1 MSGILKVGGVSVVQD
16 DSGTPTVQ
24 SGVTLQSGVTFPAG
38 HTIQTKTYTRDFTS
52 NQVYSVSLNTE
63 PTAIVVDSETVQVTG
78 ISATQ
83 GNTLII
89 QASVGAIYSVNDAT
103 YQTNFGFIVDGQSYT
118 THGSFGN
125 EGDWYVPVRP
135 MMVFT
140 VPANFTNKTISTAM
154 HKQTSAPGSHALEVR
169 SYPTYSTG
177 IGTSGKFNISMVI
190 QEIQA

>member
-16 DSGTPTVQ
+16 VSGTPTVQ
-24 SGVTLQSGVTFPAG
+24 SGVAFPSG
-38 HTIQTKTYTRDFTS
+38 HIIQTKTYSRDFTE

-63 PTAIVVDSETVQVTG
+63 PTAIVLDSETVQVTG

-89 QASVGAIYSVNDAT
+89 QASVGAVYSGSDAT
-103 YQTNFGFIVDGQSYT
+103 YQTNFVFIVDGQSYT
-118 THGSFGN
+118 THGSYGN
-125 EGDWYVPVRP
+125 ENQWFMALRP

-140 VPANFTNKTISTAM
+140 VPANFTNKTISVAA
-154 HKQTSAPGSHALEVR
+154 HKQSGASGTHIVEIR

-177 IGTSGKFNISMVI
+177 IGTSGKYNISMVI